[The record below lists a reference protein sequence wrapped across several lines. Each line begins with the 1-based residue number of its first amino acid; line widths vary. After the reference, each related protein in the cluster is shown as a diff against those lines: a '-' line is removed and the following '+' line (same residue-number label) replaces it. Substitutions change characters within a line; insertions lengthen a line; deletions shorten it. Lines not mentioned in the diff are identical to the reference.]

1 MQMILFSFFCLIGK
15 RPHEC
20 QICKKAFKHKH
31 HLIEHS
37 RLHSGEKPYRCDKC
51 GKRFSHSGSYSQ
63 HMNHRYAFC
72 GRDNDPDAQGEE
84 QVLGDMT
91 LSTSPHTKIHPE
103 ARDNPLM
110 LEESATFLSDSSLD
124 GTPLGFRVEEEEE
137 DEEEE
142 EENSLSNHAQKRRVE
157 RRMEQ
162 EDGKLEQSNADN
174 VNKDEQEAERQD
186 IKNNQH
192 SSEMKVEHDEDQRDT
207 NQETP

>member
-1 MQMILFSFFCLIGK
+1 MAFPFCLLGK

-37 RLHSGEKPYRCDKC
+37 RLHSGEKPYQCDKC

-84 QVLGDMT
+84 QVLGDTT
-91 LSTSPHTKIHPE
+91 LCTSPHTKLYPE

-110 LEESATFLSDSSLD
+110 LEESATFLSDSSQD
-124 GTPLGFRVEEEEE
+124 GAPLGFRMEEEEE
-137 DEEEE
+137 DEEEEE
-142 EENSLSNHAQKRRVE
+142 EENSLSNHAQKRR
-157 RRMEQ
+157 MEQ
-162 EDGKLEQSNADN
+162 EDRSRHLEQSD
-174 VNKDEQEAERQD
+174 KDKEKKNEKKAEGQD
-186 IKNNQH
+186 LKNNRH
-192 SSEMKVEHDEDQRDT
+192 SGEIKMEHYEDQRDS